1 MKWIIQEQQDFII
14 LNPLAVDKKEIR
26 QQKLKK
32 ILAYIEKVEAVY
44 KNIDNSGEEEQFDAE
59 TVQQKVM
66 HKIKLIFFNHW
77 LYFSLCFY

>member
-1 MKWIIQEQQDFII
+1 LEEGNITKVKRNIQEQQDFII

-32 ILAYIEKVEAVY
+32 IVAYIEKVEAVY

-66 HKIKLIFFNHW
+66 QKIKLIFFNH
-77 LYFSLCFY
+77 